1 MRAYRSPIRLFAFGF
16 VGIILIVAA
25 IDVMFLHEVSTPP
38 EPKTTDEGLTTRG
51 EAQRRG
57 DIVWGAALIGVGTLL
72 TGGAVVEL
80 VRRRP
85 QAVVNSAG
93 ITLAI
98 GHREQEVQIP
108 WENVRD
114 VSSDVVVDPYDGSTR
129 EVLLVDVV
137 EREGLPDVPVGGEW
151 LRNEL
156 RIDAHDWTKRVTD
169 VALSA
174 QGALEH
180 SMRVRAI
187 KQMEAPSLTWET
199 TVVGEGEEDA

>member
-1 MRAYRSPIRLFAFGF
+1 MRAYRSPIRLFAFGV

-25 IDVMFLHEVSTPP
+25 IDVMLLHEVSTPP
-38 EPKTTDEGLTTRG
+38 EATEGALTTRG
-51 EAQRRG
+51 LAQQRG
-57 DIVWGAALIGVGTLL
+57 DILWGAALIGVGTLL

-85 QAVVNSAG
+85 QAVVDSEG

-98 GHREQEVQIP
+98 GHHEQEVQIP
-108 WENVRD
+108 WENVRA

-129 EVLLVDVV
+129 EILLIDIV
-137 EREGLPDVPVGGEW
+137 ETEGLPDVPVGGEW
-151 LRNEL
+151 VRNEL

-169 VALSA
+169 LALSA

-180 SMRVRAI
+180 NRRVKAI
-187 KQMEAPSLTWET
+187 QQMGAPSLTWET
-199 TVVGEGEEDA
+199 TVIGDVEEEA

>member
-1 MRAYRSPIRLFAFGF
+1 MRAYRSPTRLFAFGV

-25 IDVMFLHEVSTPP
+25 IDVMFLHEISTPP
-38 EPKTTDEGLTTRG
+38 EATDGVLTTRG
-51 EAQRRG
+51 LAQQRG
-57 DIVWGAALIGVGTLL
+57 DIVWGAALIGIGTLL

-85 QAVVNSAG
+85 QAVVDSAG

-98 GHREQEVQIP
+98 GHHEEEVQIP

-114 VSSDVVVDPYDGSTR
+114 VLSDVVVDPYDGSTR
-129 EVLLVDVV
+129 EVLLIDVV

-151 LRNEL
+151 VRNEL

-180 SMRVRAI
+180 SRRIRAI
-187 KQMEAPSLTWET
+187 QQMEAPSLTWET
-199 TVVGEGEEDA
+199 TVAGDGEEDE